1 MAQINTDLE
10 GSIKNTETSVYMKH
24 YLTVDVAGIQS
35 TSITFK
41 RALRVRVVLSLI
53 PGVVVLDVV
62 DAAVVVIV
70 VVVVVVGVVVED
82 FVVVEV
88 VAVVEVVVVVGL
100 VVVAV
105 VVVAFVVVVVVA
117 VVVVVVVVVGCWST
131 LMTSFRPSSLPNSA
145 KSRGHIT
152 RKPFNKL
159 SPT

>member
-1 MAQINTDLE
+1 MWR
-10 GSIKNTETSVYMKH
+10 GSN
-24 YLTVDVAGIQS
+24 LQALL
-35 TSITFK
+35 FK

-105 VVVAFVVVVVVA
+105 VVVAFVVAFVVVA

-131 LMTSFRPSSLPNSA
+131 LMTSFRTSSLPNSA